1 MTKIGRLNVDLTANT
16 RGFDVAM
23 RNARSQ
29 LRDLRRAAAPGLGAM
44 GMGGVGQMMG
54 VMSMSGPFAAI
65 GAATMAISSLAQQIA
80 ADRGRGAQNLSEILV
95 QNMNVREQAQ
105 FSALSRA
112 VTGEDSALPAREAM
126 RAIQSMDWRQMSE
139 AIGKGVE
146 RSTLE
151 SLKGISDPA
160 EFFRQLQ
167 AAQAASPGLAAAV
180 GGKAGE
186 FISRMSVLDPARF
199 DEMESIT
206 GGARTSRQVRM
217 AIQQANR
224 PLNDEEPGFLA
235 SHPRIAQTLEA
246 VTELMRTGL
255 SGGGV
260 RDPELDRVGQRTFDR
275 LQGDQAPMNLYD
287 YQGRLLGTLDSI
299 DRKIAGAAT

>member
-29 LRDLRRAAAPGLGAM
+29 LRDLRKASTPGLGAA
-44 GMGGVGQMMG
+44 GMGGLGQMMG
-54 VMSMSGPFAAI
+54 VMSLSGPLGAI
-65 GAATMAISSLAQQIA
+65 GAATMAISSFAQPMAQ
-80 ADRGRGAQNLSEILV
+80 DRARGGQNLAEILV
-95 QNMNVREQAQ
+95 HGMSLPEQAQ
-105 FSALSRA
+105 LSALSRA

-126 RAIQSMDWRQMSE
+126 RAIQSMDWRTMSE

-151 SLKGISDPA
+151 SLKGIADPA

-186 FISRMSVLDPARF
+186 FISRMAILDPARF
-199 DEMESIT
+199 DEMSQI
-206 GGARTSRQVRM
+206 GGAGQSARQTFM
-217 AIQQANR
+217 AAAQSNEALSDDPTFR
-224 PLNDEEPGFLA
+224 SAWPKLA
-235 SHPRIAQTLEA
+235 AFVEA
-246 VTELMRTGL
+246 VANFGNNPRMSPESLDPTI
-255 SGGGV
+255 SG
-260 RDPELDRVGQRTFDR
+260 R
-275 LQGDQAPMNLYD
+275 LYD
-287 YQGRLLGTLDSI
+287 TLNSI
-299 DRKIAGAAT
+299 DRKIAGAAQ